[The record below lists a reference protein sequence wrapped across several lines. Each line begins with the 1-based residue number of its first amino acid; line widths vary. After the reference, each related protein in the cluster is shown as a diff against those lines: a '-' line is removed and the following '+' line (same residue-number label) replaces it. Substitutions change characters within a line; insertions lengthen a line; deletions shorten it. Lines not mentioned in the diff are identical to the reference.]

1 MKTQEIMEIKAQ
13 DISSKLLQPPTTP
26 NNDSSLR
33 KMIFDEDSVVKKYKF
48 EQNVTFIGKSLIVS
62 RYLPKYWHT

>member
-1 MKTQEIMEIKAQ
+1 MKKQEIMEIKAQ
-13 DISSKLLQPPTTP
+13 EISSKLLQPPTTP
-26 NNDSSLR
+26 NSPLQN
-33 KMIFDEDSVVKKYKF
+33 MIFDEDSVVKKYKF